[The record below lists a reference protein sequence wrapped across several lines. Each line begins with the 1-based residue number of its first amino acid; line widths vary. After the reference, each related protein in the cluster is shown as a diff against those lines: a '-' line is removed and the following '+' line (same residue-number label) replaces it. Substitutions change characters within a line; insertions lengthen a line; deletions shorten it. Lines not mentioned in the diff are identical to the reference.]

1 MRNNLEH
8 SFSRIIR
15 NAQRGKLKIYVGYAP
30 GVGKT
35 WSMLE
40 EAHRLISEGLEV
52 AVGFVETHGRADIAS
67 LLEKLERIPVHRLNF
82 RGIALEEMDL
92 EAILERKPHVVL
104 VDELAHTNAPGSPN
118 YRRYQDVQKILSTG
132 INVITTL
139 DIAHVESL
147 SERVE
152 GITSIKVRDILP
164 DSIAMSADLI
174 VNVDVPIEELQERF
188 MKGKIFAPES
198 MSPGRDLQFATAS
211 LQALRRLSLE
221 RFSFQTTQGM
231 SASSSDETSDNRDR
245 FMVYVDLHSS
255 NNEMLLQYAWWLA
268 DATQG
273 KWYVVDVQTESD
285 DEQSS
290 NGLRLKIHALARQLG
305 AMVSTYKGE
314 DVASIILNFASEH
327 QIGHILIE
335 KPGKRSWRKRLFN
348 KPNLLE
354 RLTNESRGYSLIVY
368 DPPAYLT

>member
-1 MRNNLEH
+1 
-8 SFSRIIR
+8 
-15 NAQRGKLKIYVGYAP
+15 
-30 GVGKT
+30 
-35 WSMLE
+35 
-40 EAHRLISEGLEV
+40 
-52 AVGFVETHGRADIAS
+52 
-67 LLEKLERIPVHRLNF
+67 
-82 RGIALEEMDL
+82 
-92 EAILERKPHVVL
+92 
-104 VDELAHTNAPGSPN
+104 
-118 YRRYQDVQKILSTG
+118 
-132 INVITTL
+132 
-139 DIAHVESL
+139 
-147 SERVE
+147 
-152 GITSIKVRDILP
+152 
-164 DSIAMSADLI
+164 
-174 VNVDVPIEELQERF
+174 
-188 MKGKIFAPES
+188 
-198 MSPGRDLQFATAS
+198 
-211 LQALRRLSLE
+211 
-221 RFSFQTTQGM
+221 M